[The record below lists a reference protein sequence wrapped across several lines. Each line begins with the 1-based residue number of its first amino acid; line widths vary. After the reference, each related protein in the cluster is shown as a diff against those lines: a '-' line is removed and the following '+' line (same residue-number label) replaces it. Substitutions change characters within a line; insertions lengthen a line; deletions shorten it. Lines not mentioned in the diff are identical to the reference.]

1 MPQEKIQKARECVR
15 PDSTKDLVTFGRDRL
30 FAFDRVYDQG
40 SRQED
45 VFRECTGELVDAVF
59 EGYNA
64 CVFAYG
70 QTSSGKTFTMG
81 SGSHLV
87 SEDDVGLIPRVINEI
102 FERCETVRREEPL
115 EAGGGEEATQT
126 TFRIRCQFLEIHNEE
141 VKDLLDPSSAPTT
154 SSRSAASKNGSQGPS
169 GGIAIREN
177 GSGQIV
183 VAGAKE
189 EEVGTREDLMRL
201 LEMGSAS
208 RTTGDTRMNA
218 HSSRSHA
225 IFTIFLDQDR
235 GGPQRDAGEGR
246 LSAKFHLVDLAGSER
261 QKKTGATGKRFKESV
276 TINRGLLA
284 LGNVISALSKKQA
297 HKHVPYRESKLT
309 RMLQDSIGG
318 NSRTIM
324 IACVSTSDTNME
336 ETLNTL
342 KYASR
347 ARNIK
352 NVAYVNYRKDP
363 RESEIPDL
371 PEAEAGAAAGPV
383 AAEEDAERLVELEER
398 LRDAEGRN
406 NALQRLLDDKIAVE
420 SSLQQLVQQFTST
433 GDISEEATRHLKDAL
448 LASPRKA
455 LRPPRQRPL
464 SAVVTSR
471 APGSA
476 PTAARPKSAVAAA
489 AAKADG
495 LVVAGDGDS
504 EVDDFAAENE
514 DEVLFDEGI
523 GEELFS
529 DENEGQEDAPAA
541 SSVGGVDLDLSRRRL
556 EEELKQLS
564 GNISRKEEL
573 IRTLER
579 NQEEARAASSA
590 YEAIA
595 QELEAQVREKEEEVE
610 RLKREVSD
618 LDESI
623 VQSVEEKHE
632 LKLEYDEKL
641 RVVAEQLGR
650 LKRKLGEGDST
661 RLERVRAQSEEK
673 ISALESDLNEMKV
686 KQGSLKRKLSE
697 AKDAYEAEVG
707 RKDRELELARRE
719 ADDRD
724 RRIEQL
730 EKQNKRQTT
739 LLRKKAEEAATA
751 KRKLKELNQNSS
763 SDVERLAQGAKA
775 WGSPAGKGKAAR
787 ALTAVGKAA
796 PKQERAVSK
805 AGSRTKVA
813 LDQQVEMLVQKNE
826 IREQLEGQKRR
837 KIELMAEREG
847 ILGEIAPFQ
856 QKKKKQEEIIKLK
869 IREFAFAIEELDAEI
884 DRMQGEAEAGN
895 EVARKEVVELQV
907 CDFFGDFC
915 G

>member
-1 MPQEKIQKARECVR
+1 M
-15 PDSTKDLVTFGRDRL
+15 
-30 FAFDRVYDQG
+30 
-40 SRQED
+40 
-45 VFRECTGELVDAVF
+45 
-59 EGYNA
+59 
-64 CVFAYG
+64 
-70 QTSSGKTFTMG
+70 
-81 SGSHLV
+81 
-87 SEDDVGLIPRVINEI
+87 
-102 FERCETVRREEPL
+102 
-115 EAGGGEEATQT
+115 
-126 TFRIRCQFLEIHNEE
+126 
-141 VKDLLDPSSAPTT
+141 
-154 SSRSAASKNGSQGPS
+154 
-169 GGIAIREN
+169 
-177 GSGQIV
+177 
-183 VAGAKE
+183 
-189 EEVGTREDLMRL
+189 
-201 LEMGSAS
+201 
-208 RTTGDTRMNA
+208 
-218 HSSRSHA
+218 
-225 IFTIFLDQDR
+225 
-235 GGPQRDAGEGR
+235 
-246 LSAKFHLVDLAGSER
+246 
-261 QKKTGATGKRFKESV
+261 
-276 TINRGLLA
+276 
-284 LGNVISALSKKQA
+284 
-297 HKHVPYRESKLT
+297 
-309 RMLQDSIGG
+309 
-318 NSRTIM
+318 
-324 IACVSTSDTNME
+324 
-336 ETLNTL
+336 
-342 KYASR
+342 
-347 ARNIK
+347 
-352 NVAYVNYRKDP
+352 
-363 RESEIPDL
+363 
-371 PEAEAGAAAGPV
+371 
-383 AAEEDAERLVELEER
+383 
-398 LRDAEGRN
+398 
-406 NALQRLLDDKIAVE
+406 
-420 SSLQQLVQQFTST
+420 
-433 GDISEEATRHLKDAL
+433 
-448 LASPRKA
+448 
-455 LRPPRQRPL
+455 
-464 SAVVTSR
+464 
-471 APGSA
+471 
-476 PTAARPKSAVAAA
+476 
-489 AAKADG
+489 
-495 LVVAGDGDS
+495 
-504 EVDDFAAENE
+504 
-514 DEVLFDEGI
+514 
-523 GEELFS
+523 
-529 DENEGQEDAPAA
+529 
-541 SSVGGVDLDLSRRRL
+541 
-556 EEELKQLS
+556 
-564 GNISRKEEL
+564 
-573 IRTLER
+573 
-579 NQEEARAASSA
+579 
-590 YEAIA
+590 
-595 QELEAQVREKEEEVE
+595 REKEGEVE

-826 IREQLEGQKRR
+826 IREQLDGQKRR

-907 CDFFGDFC
+907 CDFFWDFC

>member
-309 RMLQDSIGG
+309 RMLQDSIAEQSHHHDRLCQHQRHEHGG
-318 NSRTIM
+318 
-324 IACVSTSDTNME
+324 
-336 ETLNTL
+336 
-342 KYASR
+342 
-347 ARNIK
+347 
-352 NVAYVNYRKDP
+352 
-363 RESEIPDL
+363 
-371 PEAEAGAAAGPV
+371 
-383 AAEEDAERLVELEER
+383 DAE
-398 LRDAEGRN
+398 
-406 NALQRLLDDKIAVE
+406 
-420 SSLQQLVQQFTST
+420 
-433 GDISEEATRHLKDAL
+433 H
-448 LASPRKA
+448 
-455 LRPPRQRPL
+455 
-464 SAVVTSR
+464 
-471 APGSA
+471 
-476 PTAARPKSAVAAA
+476 
-489 AAKADG
+489 
-495 LVVAGDGDS
+495 
-504 EVDDFAAENE
+504 
-514 DEVLFDEGI
+514 
-523 GEELFS
+523 
-529 DENEGQEDAPAA
+529 
-541 SSVGGVDLDLSRRRL
+541 
-556 EEELKQLS
+556 
-564 GNISRKEEL
+564 
-573 IRTLER
+573 
-579 NQEEARAASSA
+579 
-590 YEAIA
+590 
-595 QELEAQVREKEEEVE
+595 AQVRLPGEE
-610 RLKREVSD
+610 
-618 LDESI
+618 
-623 VQSVEEKHE
+623 H
-632 LKLEYDEKL
+632 
-641 RVVAEQLGR
+641 
-650 LKRKLGEGDST
+650 
-661 RLERVRAQSEEK
+661 
-673 ISALESDLNEMKV
+673 
-686 KQGSLKRKLSE
+686 
-697 AKDAYEAEVG
+697 
-707 RKDRELELARRE
+707 
-719 ADDRD
+719 
-724 RRIEQL
+724 
-730 EKQNKRQTT
+730 
-739 LLRKKAEEAATA
+739 
-751 KRKLKELNQNSS
+751 
-763 SDVERLAQGAKA
+763 
-775 WGSPAGKGKAAR
+775 
-787 ALTAVGKAA
+787 
-796 PKQERAVSK
+796 QERCVCELPK
-805 AGSRTKVA
+805 GP
-813 LDQQVEMLVQKNE
+813 
-826 IREQLEGQKRR
+826 EG
-837 KIELMAEREG
+837 
-847 ILGEIAPFQ
+847 
-856 QKKKKQEEIIKLK
+856 
-869 IREFAFAIEELDAEI
+869 
-884 DRMQGEAEAGN
+884 
-895 EVARKEVVELQV
+895 V
-907 CDFFGDFC
+907 
-915 G
+915 